1 MIENLYIYTF
11 IAKNLMV
18 YIYVNY
24 IGLGTVS
31 NLFYVGLKKRLFDRE
46 SEKLGEF
53 LLRFYWGYEIKS
65 YDQDIYKDQEGKIRN
80 KIYFYLFFFSRL

>member
-24 IGLGTVS
+24 IELGTVS

-53 LLRFYWGYEIKS
+53 LL
-65 YDQDIYKDQEGKIRN
+65 
-80 KIYFYLFFFSRL
+80 LLLRL